1 MQYYAITGTLKGT
14 SLQPSPY
21 SFFSLTRK
29 HGLRE
34 MWDSEHA
41 AFYGKET
48 KHAVADYIKPVGICV
63 DSSGATFVRC
73 CFVDQLGI
81 EHYADIDTI
90 VVRDD
95 PKFVAHVLKSL
106 FGFNVYND
114 LFPVFGRALTVLRL
128 EDEEHEPD
136 SGDGDSGESEVGVS
150 VYQHFDGYPLI
161 SNILYET
168 GEFNYI
174 DFYHIVDP
182 LTMNDGKPAKHESQ
196 DETTDVEGE
205 AEGSESGEGSEADGD
220 AEGSAEGSAGTGDSG
235 EGQVGEGEGEG
246 GDTVPMPEIVI
257 HAGYAAKAVR
267 PGFVRQMSEEEE

>member
-1 MQYYAITGTLKGT
+1 MEYYAITGTLQGT

-34 MWDSEHA
+34 MWDKEHA

-48 KHAVADYIKPVGICV
+48 KHAVADYIKPVGICI

-106 FGFNVYND
+106 FGFNVYNN
-114 LFPVFGRALTVLRL
+114 LFPVFGKALTVLRL
-128 EDEEHEPD
+128 ENEEHEAEGGD
-136 SGDGDSGESEVGVS
+136 SDSGESETGVT

-182 LTMNDGKPAKHESQ
+182 LTMNDGKPAKHDS
-196 DETTDVEGE
+196 DSE
-205 AEGSESGEGSEADGD
+205 ADGNTEGEGSEAAGN
-220 AEGSAEGSAGTGDSG
+220 AEESAEGAAGTGDSG

-257 HAGYAAKAVR
+257 HAGYDVKSVR